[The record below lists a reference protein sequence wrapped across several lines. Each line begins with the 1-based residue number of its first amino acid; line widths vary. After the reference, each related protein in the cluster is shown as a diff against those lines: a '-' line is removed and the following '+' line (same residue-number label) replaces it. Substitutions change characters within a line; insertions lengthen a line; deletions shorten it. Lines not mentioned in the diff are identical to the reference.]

1 MTNRSSLH
9 PRLHALI
16 GDIASDVPDDIA
28 REIEC
33 ALRDASPATDQS
45 LFLAQLQAIRIGDA
59 EDGQTCA
66 AQMLTAPC
74 VASISRSLAALA
86 TALELLHADERARV
100 QGQPHE
106 HLGDGHRDGLLFAAR
121 QLAQR
126 VRVELHDARCHEQPR
141 T

>member
-1 MTNRSSLH
+1 MTNRTNLH

-33 ALRDASPATDQS
+33 ALRDASPAADQP

-66 AQMLTAPC
+66 AQILSAPS

-86 TALELLHADERARV
+86 TALDLLHADERARV
-100 QGQPHE
+100 QGQPPE
-106 HLGDGHRDGLLFAAR
+106 HLGDGHRDG
-121 QLAQR
+121 
-126 VRVELHDARCHEQPR
+126 
-141 T
+141 

>member
-1 MTNRSSLH
+1 MTNPSNLH

-33 ALRDASPATDQS
+33 ALRDASSAADQS
-45 LFLAQLQAIRIGDA
+45 VFLAHLQAIRIGDA
-59 EDGQTCA
+59 EDGQACA
-66 AQMLTAPC
+66 AQMLSAPC

-121 QLAQR
+121 QLAER
-126 VRVELHDARCHEQPR
+126 VRVELGDGRCHEQPR
-141 T
+141 S

>member
-74 VASISRSLAALA
+74 VA
-86 TALELLHADERARV
+86 LELLHADERARV

>member
-9 PRLHALI
+9 ARLHALI

-33 ALRDASPATDQS
+33 ALRDASPAADQS
-45 LFLAQLQAIRIGDA
+45 VFLAHLQAIRIGDA
-59 EDGQTCA
+59 EDGQACD
-66 AQMLTAPC
+66 AQMLSAPC

-121 QLAQR
+121 QLAER

-141 T
+141 S